1 MTSASRR
8 ALLLY
13 RALQAGAA
21 SRSVPT
27 LLRPLAAAASL
38 LSAGEAGTAGAAP
51 GSRVRCFATQ
61 PATSSLQDSSPNW
74 SKRPPKETILLD
86 GCDFE
91 HWLVVMYP
99 PPGDTSN
106 PDITRDEIID
116 SYIKTLAQV
125 VGSDEEAR
133 KKIYSVSTRHY
144 FAFGA
149 LVAEELSDRLKE
161 LPKVRWVIPDS
172 YSDQLNFEIK

>member
-1 MTSASRR
+1 MASASS
-8 ALLLY
+8 ALLLS

-38 LSAGEAGTAGAAP
+38 LSAGAAAAAP
-51 GSRVRCFATQ
+51 DAGVRCFATQ

-86 GCDFE
+86 RCDFE
-91 HWLVVMYP
+91 HWLVVMEP
-99 PPGDTSN
+99 PPGDASN

-144 FAFGA
+144 FAFGT
-149 LVAEELSDRLKE
+149 LVSEELSDRLKE

-172 YSDQLNFEIK
+172 YSDVRNKDYGGL